1 MKNLRSLLS
10 PKDKWGELLNKYEIF
25 LEKCQSFGVNVF
37 EKEMINKGLYC
48 DGYVWLNKSLS
59 TNEKL
64 CILAEEL
71 GHHLTSSGNILDLK
85 DTNNKIQENKAR
97 VWSYNELL
105 QVDDIKETIKKNRC
119 RNIYELAEELNVSEE
134 FLKETL
140 EYYIN
145 SKSVKF

>member
-1 MKNLRSLLS
+1 
-10 PKDKWGELLNKYEIF
+10 
-25 LEKCQSFGVNVF
+25 
-37 EKEMINKGLYC
+37 MINKGLYC

-59 TNEKL
+59 TDEKL

-71 GHHLTSSGNILDLK
+71 GHHFTSNGDILDLQNK
-85 DTNNKIQENKAR
+85 NNKIQENRAR

-105 QVDDIKETIKKNRC
+105 KVEEIKDVLKKNKC
-119 RNIYELAEELNVSEE
+119 RNMFELAEELCVSEE

-145 SKSVKF
+145 NKSVKF